1 MKVLQCRE
9 RERERG
15 TNYREEMCRG
25 RGREERVT
33 TAREGG
39 KGEREIGMRET
50 NEVREI
56 DR

>member
-1 MKVLQCRE
+1 
-9 RERERG
+9 
-15 TNYREEMCRG
+15 MCRG